1 MGKETAGK
9 AAQFF
14 LSSSRGNVV
23 FLIIVASLIFFLN
36 LNGWDLWNP
45 DEPRYAQV
53 AQEMRAT
60 GDWTLPHLNSEIYS
74 EKPPL
79 FFWLIASFSFL
90 TGGVDEISARLPSAL
105 AALGCIMLTFF
116 IGKRLFDQ
124 KAGFFAALGLL
135 TSVEFFWLGRRA
147 NIDMAL
153 CFWVTLTITFFLLGL
168 QEEKRSR
175 SFYLIPY
182 VVMGIGVLTKG
193 PVGFLLPFLTMV
205 VYLTAIKNFRHFKK
219 LEIPWG
225 LVIFILII
233 SAWLIPAC
241 VQGGEAYTQK
251 ILFRQN
257 IERFADTWT
266 HQQPFYYYLEVF
278 PAGFIPWIVLL
289 PGALL
294 WGFSKDQREHRLNFY
309 FPLCWFLTIFIFF
322 SLSTSK
328 RELYLLPLYPA
339 ASLLLGGFI
348 SSFISSP
355 EREGMVSKLLLFPFY
370 VLGGIFILGGIGV
383 CIFPFIKTPV
393 SGLLRFFPHLIIF
406 MVLFLAGG
414 YLILFFI
421 RKNKVTASFLTIVLI
436 MVVGFL
442 GAIEVVLPGVNPL
455 KSAKPMCQSIIRH
468 LPKDKEIVAYGLK
481 LAPFNF
487 YTGLNKIEELKTNE
501 ELMLAFN
508 SPSVGLILLGENSFI
523 RLKEKTLI
531 PANIQMVEK
540 NKIGHRS
547 FILLEKKVE
556 KELRQ

>member
-1 MGKETAGK
+1 MGNEKLTK
-9 AAQFF
+9 VAQFF
-14 LSSSRGNVV
+14 LSSPRGNVI

-60 GDWTLPHLNSEIYS
+60 GDWTLPHLNSEIYA

-79 FFWLIASFSFL
+79 FFWLIALFSFF

-124 KAGFFAALGLL
+124 KAGFFAALVLL
-135 TSVEFFWLGRRA
+135 TSTQFFWMGRRG
-147 NIDMAL
+147 NIDMTLSFLVILAL
-153 CFWVTLTITFFLLGL
+153 TFFYLGL
-168 QEEKRSR
+168 QGEKKSR
-175 SFYLIPY
+175 FFYLIPY
-182 VVMGIGVLTKG
+182 VVMGVGVLTKG

-205 VYLTAIKNFRHFKK
+205 VYLVATKNFRHFKK

-225 LVIFILII
+225 LLVFILII

-241 VQGGEAYTQK
+241 IQGGKTYTQQ

-257 IERFADTWT
+257 LERFADTWT

-294 WGFSKDQREHRLNFY
+294 WGFAKDQREHRLQFY

-348 SSFISSP
+348 SSYISSP
-355 EREGMVSKLLLFPFY
+355 ERGGIVSKLLFFPLY
-370 VLGGIFILGGIGV
+370 ILGGVFMLGGIGV
-383 CIFPFIKTPV
+383 CIFPFIKTPL
-393 SGLLRFFPHLIIF
+393 SGLIRFFPHLLIF
-406 MVLFLAGG
+406 ILLFLAGG
-414 YLILFFI
+414 YLIISFV
-421 RKNKVTASFLTIVLI
+421 RKNNLTASFLTVFLI

-442 GAIEVVLPGVNPL
+442 GAIEVVLPSINPL
-455 KSAKPMCQSIIRH
+455 KSAKPMCQSILRH

-487 YTGLNKIEELKTNE
+487 YTGLNKIKELKNKEELI
-501 ELMLAFN
+501 LAFN
-508 SPSVGLILLGENSFI
+508 SPSVGLILLGEKSFI
-523 RLKEKTLI
+523 TLQEKALI
-531 PANIQMVEK
+531 PANIQMVAK
-540 NKIGHRS
+540 SKVGHRS
-547 FILLEKKVE
+547 FILLERKS
-556 KELRQ
+556 

>member
-1 MGKETAGK
+1 MGNAKVRK

-14 LSSSRGNVV
+14 LSSPRGNVV
-23 FLIIVASLIFFLN
+23 VLIILASLIFFLN

-90 TGGVDEISARLPSAL
+90 TGGVDEISARLPSAF
-105 AALGCIMLTFF
+105 AALGCILLTFF
-116 IGKRLFDQ
+116 LGKRLFNQ
-124 KAGFFAALGLL
+124 RAGFFAALALL
-135 TSVEFFWLGRRA
+135 TSVEFFWLGRRG
-147 NIDMAL
+147 NIDMTL
-153 CFWVTLTITFFLLGL
+153 SFWVTLAISFFLLGL
-168 QEEKRSR
+168 QDKKRSR

-205 VYLTAIKNFRHFKK
+205 VYLLVTKNFRHFKK

-225 LVIFILII
+225 LVFFILII

-241 VQGGEAYTQK
+241 IQGGETYTQL
-251 ILFRQN
+251 ILLRQN

-294 WGFSKDQREHRLNFY
+294 WGFSKDQTEHRLNFY

-322 SLSTSK
+322 SFSTSK

-339 ASLLLGGFI
+339 ASLLVGGFI

-355 EREGMVSKLLLFPFY
+355 ERHGIVAKFLFFPFY
-370 VLGGIFILGGIGV
+370 VLGGVFMLGGIGV
-383 CIFPFIKTPV
+383 CLLPFIKTPV
-393 SGLLRFFPHLIIF
+393 SGLLRFFPHLFIF
-406 MVLFLAGG
+406 ILLFLVGG
-414 YLILFFI
+414 YLIISFV
-421 RKNKVTASFLTIVLI
+421 RKNNVMASFLTVALI

-442 GAIEVVLPGVNPL
+442 GATEVVLPNINPL
-455 KSAKPMCQSIIRH
+455 KSAKPMCQTILRH
-468 LPKDKEIVAYGLK
+468 LPKNKEIVAYGLK

-487 YTGLNKIEELKTNE
+487 YTGLNKIKQLKTNE

-508 SPSVGLILLGENSFI
+508 SPSVGLILLGDNRFI
-523 RLKEKTLI
+523 TLQEESLI
-531 PANIQMVEK
+531 PANIQVVEK

-547 FILLEKKVE
+547 FILLEKKS
-556 KELRQ
+556 